1 MTPAGYTY
9 QPHLCQFFYY
19 RLTGN
24 KERNIGTVAYAHF
37 TKQYDHTLLRVTWEG
52 NLRRKNCNGCCTQW
66 VVKINGDDCTGYE
79 KIMTSIYSTN
89 DFDIFDPTTVS
100 GICYEAGGVPI
111 GARQHLVTFAVGN
124 CDGSFIA
131 DAATGFLS
139 TSRLIVEELPHC
151 KGCGHCTGHC
161 EGMGV
166 WPCTGHMYVGGAY
179 FLGIV
184 CLLWSCF

>member
-1 MTPAGYTY
+1 
-9 QPHLCQFFYY
+9 
-19 RLTGN
+19 
-24 KERNIGTVAYAHF
+24 
-37 TKQYDHTLLRVTWEG
+37 
-52 NLRRKNCNGCCTQW
+52 
-66 VVKINGDDCTGYE
+66 
-79 KIMTSIYSTN
+79 MTSIYSTN

-151 KGCGHCTGHC
+151 KGCGHAQDIVRVWGCGHAQATCTWVGHI
-161 EGMGV
+161 
-166 WPCTGHMYVGGAY
+166 T
-179 FLGIV
+179 
-184 CLLWSCF
+184 